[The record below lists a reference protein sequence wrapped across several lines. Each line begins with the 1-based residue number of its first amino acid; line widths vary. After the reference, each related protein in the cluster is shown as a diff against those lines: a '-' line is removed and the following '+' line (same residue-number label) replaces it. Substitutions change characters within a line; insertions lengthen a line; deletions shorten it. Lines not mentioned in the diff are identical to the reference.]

1 MADWDLRLLG
11 TVEVL
16 VDGVPLVLGPV
27 KQRLVLAVL
36 VANAGQVV
44 SVDSLVDRVWE
55 RPPSAVRNTL
65 YAHISRIR
73 RLLTKADTSSPVS
86 INRTS
91 QGYILE
97 AAPEIID
104 VSNFLSLSKRARDE
118 PDQRRKAALFGQA
131 LSLWRGVAMADLSGE
146 WVSRTRETWGQQR
159 LTAAAEWA
167 KLETGN
173 GRPEVVI
180 DMLTALATENPL
192 AEPIVAGLMRA
203 LQATGRGAEAI
214 NWYARTRQHLL
225 DALGVEP
232 GAELN
237 ELHVAMLRSP
247 SRTQGTHP
255 PDLGTSA
262 PARTATP
269 AVPAQLPVDAAVFVG
284 RADRLAELDRQL
296 ATRAGPGG
304 VRVVISG
311 SAGVGKTALATH
323 WAHRVRH
330 HFPDGQLYINMYGYA
345 NRAPVRPAEALAQFV
360 RALGA
365 PAHTIPLDVDE
376 LSALYRSLLAD
387 RRVLVVIDNVAA
399 VSDVRP
405 LLPATPGC
413 MVLVTSRNRLRGL
426 VALDGAYRLQLDV
439 LTPDDATTMFT
450 HLLGTQARSTRSET
464 IEALAAACA
473 YLPLAMRI
481 AAATIADRPG
491 QSVEHYID
499 KLNVDDRLDLL
510 STGDDERSMVGA
522 AFDLSYRALPAR
534 ARTMFCLLGVAP
546 GHDISVPA
554 AAALLGDTVATAELL
569 FEQLVG
575 THLLDE
581 RSPGRFTYHDLLRLY
596 ARRQAQIEI
605 TSEMRHAALRRLLAH
620 YLHTADSAARQLYPQ
635 MFRLRL
641 PDPPPGVPVIP
652 LDDHQAALGWL
663 DNERPNLVALAK
675 VVTDSEVRPLIWL
688 LADTL
693 RGYLALRQYMHDWF
707 TIAEAGLAAACA
719 EDSAIGQA
727 AAHHSLAQACHSITR
742 YAKSITHLR
751 QALALSEQAGWSEGH
766 TAALCNLGIVYS
778 DLSELDAAVAH
789 FTQALHA
796 NEANNSLAGIAVN
809 LNNLGDTYRR
819 MGKLPEAIDYLAAAL
834 VRYRMLKS
842 PTGQASVL
850 TALGAVRRELG
861 HLATAT
867 SLINDGLEIH
877 RGIGDRYGEATA
889 LIELSR
895 VRVECGEGQAA
906 LDSAARAL
914 ELSRELDDRQIA
926 ADAHNAM
933 GQAHALQGDERA
945 AFAHFE
951 QARLSAEQAGSLR
964 PEAEALIGSAV
975 LLVRTDRRA
984 EAAERASRALEMT
997 RRAGYR
1003 SLERRAAAAL
1013 EAARRPRPAVL
1024 VPRQRRDRA
1033 AGAGVGG
1040 RPPVG
1045 DPAELP

>member
-1 MADWDLRLLG
+1 MADWDFRLLG
-11 TVEVL
+11 TVKVL

-36 VANAGQVV
+36 VSHAGQVV

-55 RPPSAVRNTL
+55 RPPSAVRNAL

-73 RLLTKADTSSPVS
+73 RLLAKVDKSNAVMIS
-86 INRTS
+86 RTS
-91 QGYILE
+91 QGYTLE
-97 AAPEIID
+97 ASPDIID
-104 VSNFLSLSKRARDE
+104 VRNFLSLVERARSE
-118 PDQRRKAALFGQA
+118 PDQGRRAALLGRA
-131 LSLWRGVAMADLSGE
+131 LSLWRGPAMADLSGH

-159 LTAAAEWA
+159 LTAAVEWA

-173 GRPEVVI
+173 GHPDVVI
-180 DMLTALATENPL
+180 DTLTALTMENPL
-192 AEPIVAGLMRA
+192 AESIVAELMRA
-203 LQATGRGAEAI
+203 LRAASRSAEAI
-214 NWYARTRQHLL
+214 NWYARTREHFL
-225 DALGVEP
+225 DVLGVEP
-232 GAELN
+232 GPELN
-237 ELHVAMLRSP
+237 ELHVSMLRSRF
-247 SRTQGTHP
+247 RTQGAQLP
-255 PDLGTSA
+255 VPESSE
-262 PARTATP
+262 PARAVTSS
-269 AVPAQLPVDAAVFVG
+269 VPAQLPVDAAVFVG
-284 RADRLAELDRQL
+284 RTERLAELDSHL
-296 ATRAGPGG
+296 AAGAGPGG

-330 HFPDGQLYINMYGYA
+330 LFPDGQLYINMYGYA
-345 NRAPVRPAEALAQFV
+345 NRVPVRPAEALAQFV
-360 RALGA
+360 RVLGA
-365 PAHTIPLDVDE
+365 PMHTIPLGVDE

-399 VSDVRP
+399 VGDVRP
-405 LLPATPGC
+405 LLPAAPGC

-439 LTPDDATTMFT
+439 LTPDDATTMFH
-450 HLLGTQARSTRSET
+450 HLLGTQARSTRPET
-464 IEALAAACA
+464 IGALAAACA

-491 QSVEHYID
+491 QSVEQYID
-499 KLNVDDRLDLL
+499 RLNVDNRLDLL
-510 STGDDERSMVGA
+510 STGDDERSMVGV
-522 AFDLSYRALPAR
+522 AFDLSYRMLPAR

-546 GHDISVPA
+546 GHDISVSA
-554 AAALLGDTVATAELL
+554 AAALLGDTTATAELL
-569 FEQLVG
+569 LEQLVG
-575 THLLDE
+575 SHLLDE

-605 TSEMRHAALRRLLAH
+605 TPETRRAALRRLLDH
-620 YLHTADSAARQLYPQ
+620 YLHTADAAARQLYPQ

-641 PDPPPGVPVIP
+641 PDPPRGVPVIP

-675 VVTDSEVRPLIWL
+675 GVTDSETRPLIWM

-778 DLSELDAAVAH
+778 DLGELDAAVAH
-789 FTQALHA
+789 FMQALHA

-819 MGKLPEAIDYLAAAL
+819 MGKLPEAIDYLTAAL

-842 PTGQASVL
+842 PTGQAGVL
-850 TALGAVRRELG
+850 TALGGVRRELG
-861 HLATAT
+861 HLTAAT
-867 SLINDGLEIH
+867 SLISDGLEIH

-895 VRVECGEGQAA
+895 VRAEGGEGRAA
-906 LDSAARAL
+906 LATAAKAF

-926 ADAHNAM
+926 ADAHNAI
-933 GQAHALQGDERA
+933 GQAWALQGDDPA
-945 AFAHFE
+945 ALTHFE
-951 QARLSAEQAGSLR
+951 QARISAQQAGSLR

-975 LLVRTDRRA
+975 LFVRTGRLG
-984 EAAERASRALEMT
+984 EAADWAGRALEMT

-1013 EAARRPRPAVL
+1013 EAARRPPPAAL
-1024 VPRQRRDRA
+1024 VSHQRRDRA
-1033 AGAGVGG
+1033 AGVPVGG
-1040 RPPVG
+1040 RPGG
-1045 DPAELP
+1045 DPAETR

>member
-1 MADWDLRLLG
+1 MAEWDLGLLG
-11 TVEVL
+11 PVKVL
-16 VDGVPLVLGPV
+16 VDQAPLDLGPV

-36 VANAGQVV
+36 VANAGQAV
-44 SVDSLVDRVWE
+44 SVDGLIERVWE

-65 YAHISRIR
+65 YSHISRIR
-73 RLLTKADTSSPVS
+73 RLLTKVDTSSPVS
-86 INRTS
+86 ISRTS
-91 QGYILE
+91 QGYLLD
-97 AAPEIID
+97 APVETID
-104 VSNFLSLSKRARDE
+104 VSRFKSLCERACGE
-118 PDQRRKAALFGQA
+118 PDQRRKAALLGRA
-131 LSLWRGVAMADLSGE
+131 ISLWRGVAMADLSGE
-146 WVSRTRETWGQQR
+146 WVRRTRETWGQER
-159 LTAAAEWA
+159 LTAAVEWA
-167 KLETGN
+167 RLETGN
-173 GRPEVVI
+173 GRPDTVI
-180 DMLTALATENPL
+180 NTLTALATENPL
-192 AEPIVAGLMRA
+192 AESIVAELMRA

-214 NWYARTRQHLL
+214 NWYVRTRQRML
-225 DALGVEP
+225 DDLGVGP
-232 GAELN
+232 GPALN
-237 ELHVAMLRSP
+237 DLHLAMLQP
-247 SRTQGTHP
+247 SSGARNVDP
-255 PDLGTSA
+255 SNLESSA
-262 PARTATP
+262 PVGAVTP
-269 AVPAQLPVDAAVFVG
+269 CVPAQLPVDAAVFVG
-284 RADRLAELDRQL
+284 RADRLAKLDRML
-296 ATRAGPGG
+296 ATRAGPAG

-345 NRAPVRPAEALAQFV
+345 NRTPVRPAEALAQFV

-365 PAHTIPLDVDE
+365 PVHSIPLAVDE

-426 VALDGAYRLQLDV
+426 VAVDGAYRLHLDV
-439 LTPDDATTMFT
+439 LTPDDATTMFN
-450 HLLGTQARSTRSET
+450 HLLGSQARSTGSET

-481 AAATIADRPG
+481 AAATIADRPAR
-491 QSVEHYID
+491 SVEHYID
-499 KLNVDDRLDLL
+499 KLNVGDRLHLL

-522 AFDLSYRALPAR
+522 AFDLSYRALPPR

-554 AAALLGDTVATAELL
+554 AAALLGDTVPTAELL
-569 FEQLVG
+569 IEQLVT

-581 RSPGRFTYHDLLRLY
+581 HSPDRFSHHDLLRLY

-605 TSEMRHAALRRLLAH
+605 TSEMRGAALRRLLAH

-641 PDPPPGVPVIP
+641 PDPPPGVPVVP
-652 LDDHQAALGWL
+652 FDDHQAALGWL
-663 DNERPNLVALAK
+663 DSERPNLVVLAK
-675 VVTDSEVRPLIWL
+675 VVTDSEVRPLIYL

-727 AAHHSLAQACHSITR
+727 AAHHSLAQACHSTKR

-751 QALALSEQAGWSEGH
+751 QAFALSEQAGWSEGR

-778 DLSELDAAVAH
+778 DLGDLEAAVAH

-796 NEANNSLAGIAVN
+796 NEASNSLAGIAVN
-809 LNNLGDTYRR
+809 LNNLGDAYRR
-819 MGKLPEAIDYLAAAL
+819 MGKLPEAVDYLAAAL

-861 HLATAT
+861 HLAAAT

-895 VRVECGEGQAA
+895 VRVDSGVGQEA
-906 LDSAARAL
+906 LDSAIKAL
-914 ELSRELDDRQIA
+914 ELGNELGDRQIA
-926 ADAHNAM
+926 ADAHNAI

-945 AFAHFE
+945 ALVHHEKAL
-951 QARLSAEQAGSLR
+951 LSAQQAGSLH
-964 PEAEALIGSAV
+964 PEAEALIGSAL

-984 EAAERASRALEMT
+984 EAAERAGRALEVT

-1013 EAARRPRPAVL
+1013 EAARRPRPATL
-1024 VPRQRRDRA
+1024 VPRQGNARA
-1033 AGAGVGG
+1033 TGVGVGG
-1040 RPPVG
+1040 RHPVNG
-1045 DPAELP
+1045 HDERS

>member
-1 MADWDLRLLG
+1 MADWNIRLLG

-16 VDGVPLVLGPV
+16 VDRAPLVLGPV

-44 SVDSLVDRVWE
+44 SVDGLVDRVWE

-73 RLLTKADTSSPVS
+73 RLLTKADISSPVS
-86 INRTS
+86 ISRTS

-104 VSNFLSLSKRARDE
+104 VGNFLSLSQRARNE
-118 PDQRRKAALFGQA
+118 PDQRRKAALLGQA

-146 WVSRTRETWGQQR
+146 WVNRTRETWGQQR

-167 KLETGN
+167 KLETSN
-173 GRPEVVI
+173 GRPDIVI
-180 DMLTALATENPL
+180 DLLTALATENPL
-192 AEPIVAGLMRA
+192 AESIVAGLMRA
-203 LQATGRGAEAI
+203 LRATGRGAEAI

-247 SRTQGTHP
+247 SRNQGTHR
-255 PDLGTSA
+255 DTSA
-262 PARTATP
+262 PARAATP
-269 AVPAQLPVDAAVFVG
+269 AKPAQLPVDAAVFVG

-296 ATRAGPGG
+296 AMRAGPGG

-323 WAHRVRH
+323 WAHRVRQ

-365 PAHTIPLDVDE
+365 PVHTIPLGVDE

-387 RRVLVVIDNVAA
+387 RRVLVVIDNAAA

-405 LLPATPGC
+405 LLPAAPGC
-413 MVLVTSRNRLRGL
+413 VVLVTSRNRLRGL
-426 VALDGAYRLQLDV
+426 VALDGAYRMQLDV
-439 LTPDDATTMFT
+439 LTPDDAATMFT
-450 HLLGTQARSTRSET
+450 HLLGTQARTTRPEA

-499 KLNVDDRLDLL
+499 RLTVDDRLELL
-510 STGDDERSMVGA
+510 STGDDDRSMVGA

-546 GHDISVPA
+546 GHDISLSA
-554 AAALLGDTVATAELL
+554 AAALLGDPAPTAELL
-569 FEQLVG
+569 LEQLVS

-581 RSPGRFTYHDLLRLY
+581 RSPGRFSHHDLLRLY

-605 TSEMRHAALRRLLAH
+605 TGEMRRAALCRLLAH

-652 LDDHQAALGWL
+652 LDDHQTALGWL
-663 DNERPNLVALAK
+663 DSERPNFVALAK
-675 VVTDSEVRPLIWL
+675 VVTDSEARPMIWL
-688 LADTL
+688 LTDTL

-707 TIAEAGLAAACA
+707 TLAEAGLAAACA
-719 EDSAIGQA
+719 EDSVIGQA

-742 YAKSITHLR
+742 YTKSITHLR

-778 DLSELDAAVAH
+778 DLGELDAAVAH

-796 NEANNSLAGIAVN
+796 NEASNSLAGIAVN

-819 MGKLPEAIDYLAAAL
+819 MGKLPEAIDYLAASL

-867 SLINDGLEIH
+867 SLINDGMEIH
-877 RGIGDRYGEATA
+877 RGIGDRYGEASA

-895 VRVECGEGQAA
+895 VRVEGGGGQAA
-906 LDSAARAL
+906 LDSAVKAL
-914 ELSRELDDRQIA
+914 ELSKELGDRQLA
-926 ADAHNAM
+926 ADAHNAI
-933 GQAHALQGDERA
+933 GQACALQGDERA
-945 AFAHFE
+945 AFDHFE
-951 QARLSAEQAGSLR
+951 QARLSARQAGSLR

-975 LLVRTDRRA
+975 LLVGTDRRA
-984 EAAERASRALEMT
+984 EAVERASRALEMT

-1013 EAARRPRPAVL
+1013 EAARRPRPATL
-1024 VPRQRRDRA
+1024 VPRQRRGRA
-1033 AGAGVGG
+1033 AGVGVGG

-1045 DPAELP
+1045 DPAEAP